1 MMKNYFLLLAL
12 TFFSAV
18 NAQIVNI
25 PDAKFKAKLLEADT
39 TNEIAVKI
47 GGGYTKIDLNG
58 DGEIQESEASQI
70 KYLYISKSNISSLEG
85 IKYFSNLEDLDCS
98 QNQLT
103 TLDVSYMYRL
113 TSLSLSYN
121 QLTSMN
127 LKGLAFLNYLD
138 CKNNLFTDL
147 DLPELRNLTSL
158 SFISNK
164 VKSMDFSTLTTLTS
178 LHCGDN
184 PMKSLDLKKLTNLYY
199 LSCDGIGL
207 TDLDLKG
214 LTKLSMLS
222 CEDNNLV
229 NLDLKEA
236 INLDWLACRNNKLK
250 TLDLS
255 FTNKIQTLACGG
267 NDLTTLN
274 IENLKELGYFEVK
287 ESPLLE
293 SIFAKN
299 GVPQL
304 SSFSYYPSPNLKYIC
319 IDDNKVPRIQA
330 SVIKNGYNNCVV
342 SSYCSFVPG
351 GPLYSLQG
359 KIRLD
364 KNNNGC
370 DASDINTS
378 NVKFSIS
385 DGTTKGSVIANESGN
400 YSIAVSKGRYTISPV
415 LENPSY
421 FTVSPASIQ
430 TDPNLTGQFTQNFC
444 LSPNGSYKDL
454 EINILPVEVARPGFE
469 ANYKIVY
476 KNKGNVA
483 QSGTVNLN
491 FNDAVL
497 DLVSSSSSIS
507 SQSLNSLNWNFTNL
521 APFETREIKVV
532 LKLNSP
538 TETPAVTINDVL
550 TYKASVNSSD
560 TDETPIDNSFT
571 LRQTVVGSYD
581 PNDKTCLE
589 GDVITPALIGEYVHY
604 MIRFENTGTYS
615 AKNIVV
621 KDMIDLSKF
630 DISTLIPTSA
640 SHSFITKISDGNK
653 VEFIFENV
661 NLPFDNANNDGYIA
675 FKIKTLPT
683 LKVGDTF
690 ENEANIYFDYNFPIL
705 TNKPKSTFATLGTQD
720 FEFSNYLSVYPNPV
734 ANVLNITSK
743 DVINVTSMAI
753 YNILGQLIIAVP
765 NAQNT
770 SSIDVS
776 ILRAGNYILKVK
788 TDKGTSGVKFVKK

>member
-1 MMKNYFLLLAL
+1 MKNYLLLSAL
-12 TFFSAV
+12 IFFSAV

-25 PDAKFKAKLLEADT
+25 PDAKFKTKLLEADA
-39 TNEIAVKI
+39 TNNIATNFLGI
-47 GGGYTKIDLNG
+47 NTKIDLNG
-58 DGEIQESEASQI
+58 DGEIQESEALQI
-70 KYLYISKSNISSLEG
+70 RDLTISKSEISSLEG
-85 IKYFSNLEDLDCS
+85 IKYFSYLEILDCRE
-98 QNQLT
+98 NQLT

-113 TSLSLSYN
+113 TGLFLAYN
-121 QLTSMN
+121 RLTTMN
-127 LKGLAFLNYLD
+127 LKGLAYLNYLVCD
-138 CKNNLFTDL
+138 DNLFTDL
-147 DLPELRNLTSL
+147 GLPELRNLKYL
-158 SFISNK
+158 SFGNNK
-164 VKSMDFSTLTTLTS
+164 IASFDFSALTTLKG
-178 LHCGDN
+178 LGCGGN
-184 PMKSLDLKKLTNLYY
+184 PLKSLDLKKLTNLED
-199 LSCDGIGL
+199 LSCEGIGL
-207 TDLDLKG
+207 TVLDLKG
-214 LTKLSMLS
+214 LSNLLTIS
-222 CEDNNLV
+222 CEDNNLTS
-229 NLDLKEA
+229 LDVREA
-236 INLDWLACRNNKLK
+236 TNLDWLICSNNKLK

-255 FTNKIQTLACGG
+255 STNKIQTLACGG

-274 IENLKELGYFEVK
+274 IENLKGLGFFTISD
-287 ESPLLE
+287 SPLLE

-304 SSFSYYPSPNLKYIC
+304 YSFSYYPSPNLKYIC

-330 SVIKNGYNNCVV
+330 SLTKNGYNNCVV

-378 NVKFSIS
+378 NVKFSIN
-385 DGTTKGSVIANESGN
+385 DGTTKGNVIANESGN

-421 FTVSPASIQ
+421 FTVSPTSIQ

-469 ANYKIVY
+469 ANYKIIY
-476 KNKGNVA
+476 KNKGNVT
-483 QSGTVNLN
+483 QSGIVSLD
-491 FNDAVL
+491 FNDSIL
-497 DLVSSSSSIS
+497 DFVRSSSVVS
-507 SQSLNSLNWNFTNL
+507 SQSLNNLNWSFVNL
-521 APFETREIKVV
+521 SPFETREIKVV

-538 TETPAVTINDVL
+538 TEIPAANINDVL
-550 TYKASVNSSD
+550 VYKAVVNSSD
-560 TDETPIDNSFT
+560 KDETPIDNVFT
-571 LRQTVVGSYD
+571 LSQKVVGSYD

-683 LKVGDTF
+683 LVVGDTF
-690 ENEANIYFDYNFPIL
+690 ENEAYIYFDYNFPIL
-705 TNKPKSTFATLGTQD
+705 TNKSKSTFATLGTQD